1 MNKKNLPIIIYCIS
15 IFYSIGILFS
25 IYYLN
30 FGFFPL
36 FWLAGM
42 LILKPIYKS
51 DSYWMDGFWFLMIWL
66 IARGD
71 AGHHD
76 SFIHLS
82 FILFILIFAGYSLQ
96 SKIIPFLTILISA
109 IAISVAAY
117 KDFNNMN
124 FYKYFLISTT
134 ILGLIIYFID
144 SIRSRTVISGKIDFI
159 LSSYSGNTGHYSNVF
174 IESARKAGAE
184 INIHRFHY
192 YKEFKAVLNG
202 NSLIISFP
210 VFGWKPPW
218 HLAEYILSKLPR
230 GNGKPAFIL
239 YSSYGGPENAGFIA
253 WLLLTIKGY
262 RVIGR
267 NWAMYPMNVA
277 TFRIGT
283 SNMWKNID
291 LKTPSERDISDIKEC
306 AQKLISQQ
314 KAGLPIFFIPFFLF
328 IIGFLLDNKWI
339 NIFIYRNYAWRRRCN
354 KCGKCINACPSQRLY
369 FDKNKYPAAKGTC
382 ALCLLC
388 INICP
393 TNAMQLRFWTEYGH
407 PYNPRW
413 PEFVIKNKKDI
424 KINMQ

>member
-1 MNKKNLPIIIYCIS
+1 MNKKNLPLIIYCIS

-25 IYYLN
+25 IYY
-30 FGFFPL
+30 FKFEFFPL

-42 LILKPIYKS
+42 ILLKPLYKQ
-51 DSYWMDGFWFLMIWL
+51 DSYWL
-66 IARGD
+66 
-71 AGHHD
+71 D
-76 SFIHLS
+76 SFWL
-82 FILFILIFAGYSLQ
+82 LFTWLAHNDLYIYLPLIMLMLIFAGYKTQ
-96 SKIIPFLTILISA
+96 SKIIPFITVLIIGSA
-109 IAISVAAY
+109 IPAVIYIDSTSLA
-117 KDFNNMN
+117 FH
-124 FYKYFLISTT
+124 KYFLIGTT
-134 ILGLIIYFID
+134 IIGLIVYIID
-144 SIRSRTVISGKIDFI
+144 SIRSRTVISGPIDFI
-159 LSSYSGNTGHYSNVF
+159 LCSYSGNTGHYSNLF

-192 YKEFKAVLNG
+192 YNEFNAELNG

-218 HLAEYILSKLPR
+218 HLAEYILTKLPL
-230 GNGKPAFIL
+230 GNGKSAFIL
-239 YSSYGGPENAGFIA
+239 YSSFGGPENAGFTA

-291 LKTPSERDISDIKEC
+291 KKSPAERDISDIKDC
-306 AQKLISQQ
+306 AEKLILQQ
-314 KAGLPIFFIPFFLF
+314 KAGLPIIFIPFFLF

-369 FDKNKYPAAKGTC
+369 YDKNKYPAAKGTC

-424 KINMQ
+424 KT